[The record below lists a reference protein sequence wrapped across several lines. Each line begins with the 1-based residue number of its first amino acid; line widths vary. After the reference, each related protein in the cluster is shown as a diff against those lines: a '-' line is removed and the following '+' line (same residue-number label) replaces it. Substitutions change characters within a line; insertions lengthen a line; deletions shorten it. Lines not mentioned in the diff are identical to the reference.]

1 MIEVYI
7 FVSGGVV
14 QGVRATEEVKIH
26 VVDYDNN
33 NEGQLRD
40 EEFERQEC
48 GKSYAEVRTL
58 TKAVF

>member
-7 FVSGGVV
+7 FANGGVV
-14 QGVRATEEVKIH
+14 QEVRATETVKIH
-26 VVDYDNN
+26 VVDYDN